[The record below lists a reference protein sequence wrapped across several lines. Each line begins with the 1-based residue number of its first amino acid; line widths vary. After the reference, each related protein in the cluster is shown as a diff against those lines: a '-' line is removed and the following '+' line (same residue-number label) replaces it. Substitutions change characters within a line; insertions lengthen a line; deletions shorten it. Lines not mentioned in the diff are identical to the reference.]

1 MGGISKII
9 KKASMKINSIFTTK
23 TLAKKFGITEQTL
36 LSWRSQGM
44 PIIKIGKI
52 ILISEDSFL
61 KWLKS
66 REKAQDAF

>member
-1 MGGISKII
+1 
-9 KKASMKINSIFTTK
+9 MKINSIFTTK

-61 KWLKS
+61 KWLKT
-66 REKAQDAF
+66 REKAQDSF